1 MNSLSWFIYFIGV
14 SSSINLF
21 SLLVSIISLVV
32 FVCVCISYI
41 INRNDKFNE
50 KEKHIYDEVTGPL
63 YIYWRKV
70 SIIVFSVFV
79 TINILLPDRQTL
91 ILIGASEFG
100 ERMINSDKGQRILDP
115 SYQLLEMWINK
126 EIESLKNDMLNKAK

>member
-14 SSSINLF
+14 SSSISLF
-21 SLLVSIISLVV
+21 SFLVSMISLVV
-32 FVCVCISYI
+32 FLCICLAYI
-41 INRNDKFNE
+41 LNRSDKFNE
-50 KEKHIYDEVTGPL
+50 KEKHIYDEVSGPL

-70 SIIVFSVFV
+70 SIIVFSVFI
-79 TINILLPDRQTL
+79 TIHILLPGRQTL

-126 EIESLKNDMLNKAK
+126 EIESLKNRMLNKAK

>member
-1 MNSLSWFIYFIGV
+1 M
-14 SSSINLF
+14 
-21 SLLVSIISLVV
+21 ISLVV
-32 FVCVCISYI
+32 FLCICLAYI
-41 INRNDKFNE
+41 LNRSDKFNE
-50 KEKHIYDEVTGPL
+50 KEKHIYDEVSGPL

-70 SIIVFSVFV
+70 SIIVFSVFI
-79 TINILLPDRQTL
+79 TIHILLPGRQTL

-126 EIESLKNDMLNKAK
+126 EIESLKNRMLNKAK